1 MKENVFFLLLIL
13 FLYANSSPHKKE
25 KELIITNDKIY
36 ELTDADFDFFIQN
49 GQNYKWFVLFYVSTC
64 GHCRR
69 ARKEIKA
76 IFDKNITDPNIRFAQ
91 IETNSNMMA
100 SIRFNV
106 TQIPYITL
114 ISNNTMIELQ
124 KYPNAKNLEEF
135 LKISFNQTDLTIL
148 PIPAKPTMFY
158 VTYLMMKESFESV
171 RLFFN
176 RKIKEKGFNFQLK
189 SNHLII
195 ALILT
200 ITLIIFIEIRIIS
213 FYNREDLFMKEIEK
227 KLQEKEQIKKENDNK
242 KEEYLNPQSGEQK
255 PDLKK
260 E

>member
-1 MKENVFFLLLIL
+1 
-13 FLYANSSPHKKE
+13 
-25 KELIITNDKIY
+25 
-36 ELTDADFDFFIQN
+36 
-49 GQNYKWFVLFYVSTC
+49 
-64 GHCRR
+64 
-69 ARKEIKA
+69 
-76 IFDKNITDPNIRFAQ
+76 
-91 IETNSNMMA
+91 
-100 SIRFNV
+100 
-106 TQIPYITL
+106 
-114 ISNNTMIELQ
+114 
-124 KYPNAKNLEEF
+124 
-135 LKISFNQTDLTIL
+135 
-148 PIPAKPTMFY
+148 MFY

-189 SNHLII
+189 SIHLII

-213 FYNREDLFMKEIEK
+213 FCNREDLFMKEIEK

-242 KEEYLNPQSGEQK
+242 KEEYPNPQSGEQK